1 MSGGIDSSV
10 AAMILKERGYEV
22 TGATYRIY
30 DQVSKEC
37 MARERGCCAVDAIFE
52 ARRLAQELGMEHH
65 IIDLREEF
73 RDTVIADFTEQYMHA
88 RTPNPCVVCNAVIKW
103 GRMMERADA
112 MGCDR
117 MATGHYAR
125 IGQTEDGRYYLRRGA
140 DRAKDQTYFLW
151 RLTQENLRRTV
162 FPLGSLT
169 KPEVRRMAAEHGYER
184 LSKKTE
190 SQEICFIPDNDYRN
204 FLRNNVP
211 DYDRRVLPGDFI
223 DREGRVLGRHQG
235 CPNYTIGQRKGL
247 GIALGAPRFVTN
259 INAEANTVTLGERE
273 ELMSES
279 CVIKNLNMM
288 MLEDFADGMTVMAKL
303 RYRSNPVPADVY
315 HHPLG
320 AELRFHSPAE
330 SVTPGQSAVL
340 YTGEEY
346 DDVIG
351 GGIIV

>member
-1 MSGGIDSSV
+1 
-10 AAMILKERGYEV
+10 
-22 TGATYRIY
+22 
-30 DQVSKEC
+30 
-37 MARERGCCAVDAIFE
+37 
-52 ARRLAQELGMEHH
+52 
-65 IIDLREEF
+65 
-73 RDTVIADFTEQYMHA
+73 
-88 RTPNPCVVCNAVIKW
+88 
-103 GRMMERADA
+103 
-112 MGCDR
+112 
-117 MATGHYAR
+117 
-125 IGQTEDGRYYLRRGA
+125 
-140 DRAKDQTYFLW
+140 
-151 RLTQENLRRTV
+151 
-162 FPLGSLT
+162 
-169 KPEVRRMAAEHGYER
+169 MAAEHGYER